1 MKKISIIVPV
11 YNEEK
16 TVRQLLNKVISVK
29 IPLKK
34 EIICID
40 DGSTDNSANIIKE
53 VITNNK
59 NSDIKYIFK
68 KNQGKGSAIKKG
80 FEIATGDII
89 LIQDADLEYNPN
101 EYLLLIKPLMEDK
114 AYVVYGSRFLN
125 LKFKL
130 FGKNKTIMP
139 LHYFGNKFLTFI
151 TNLIYNSSITDME
164 TGYKVFK
171 KNIIKNIKINSN
183 KFNFEPEITAKLL
196 KRRIKILEVPV
207 TFNPRSFKNGKKI
220 TIKDGVLALWYLIK
234 YRFID

>member
-16 TVRQLLNKVISVK
+16 TIKDVLNKVIYVK